1 MAEQVL
7 SSAHALEQ
15 ALGGGV
21 YRKVLA
27 YQDALMLAEVRFE
40 TGAVGGVHT
49 HPHAQSSYVLSGAFD
64 FEIDGAHHIVRAGDT
79 LAFLP
84 GQPHGCVC
92 LEAGTLLDAFTPL
105 RKDFL

>member
-1 MAEQVL
+1 MEQVVK
-7 SSAHALEQ
+7 SAQAAEQ

-40 TGAVGGVHT
+40 TGAQGSVHT
-49 HPHAQSSYVLSGAFD
+49 HPHAQSTYVLSGAFD
-64 FEIDGAHHIVRAGDT
+64 FDIEGVRHSVRAGDT
-79 LAFLP
+79 LTFLP

-92 LEAGTLLDAFTPL
+92 REAGSLLDVFAPL
-105 RKDFL
+105 REDFL